1 MRNED
6 SPHTI
11 KNIPYLLKRLRK
23 SRLSHRFFGLISM
36 IFVQIIHDLSV
47 LSDFYSFYHFACKFF
62 FVILRTEVNRRGVL
76 KTLVRTIIATI
87 PILSLNQ
94 TWYTCIWVFSHSTL
108 FSPKA
113 ELEFNRNQACNF
125 GKVTSEVE
133 FKIFGSSCCR
143 KSGFTT
149 NVIVLYPAC
158 ALYPEATQ
166 NELCFSIELKNSI
179 QN

>member
-62 FVILRTEVNRRGVL
+62 LWFWGLKSIVEEYWKLWLEPSSQLYLSYPLIKPGTPVYESLVTVRFFHQKRSWSLIETRLATLARWPQRWSLKSLDQAVVVNQVL
-76 KTLVRTIIATI
+76 Q
-87 PILSLNQ
+87 P
-94 TWYTCIWVFSHSTL
+94 
-108 FSPKA
+108 
-113 ELEFNRNQACNF
+113 
-125 GKVTSEVE
+125 TS
-133 FKIFGSSCCR
+133 
-143 KSGFTT
+143 
-149 NVIVLYPAC
+149 
-158 ALYPEATQ
+158 
-166 NELCFSIELKNSI
+166 
-179 QN
+179 